1 MSVIFGVNL
10 MMMTVLRDTDEDMD
24 LGLWLMALN
33 YDYDYDEVGITINII
48 VEYFM
53 QGFVDLTV
61 MGMGQ
66 LWFHYFINKLL

>member
-1 MSVIFGVNL
+1 
-10 MMMTVLRDTDEDMD
+10 
-24 LGLWLMALN
+24 MALN

-66 LWFHYFINKLL
+66 L